1 MILIAGAT
9 GLLGTEIC
17 GQLRE
22 TGRPVRA
29 LVRRGAEPAKLDHLK
44 NLGVELAEG
53 DLKDPGSIR
62 RACQGVKA
70 VISTASSTLSR
81 REGDSIRTV
90 DREGQIGLVDAAQAA
105 GVGHFVFI
113 SFRNNP
119 AIQYPL
125 SEAKRD
131 VERRLKESGLAY
143 TILQAS
149 YFMEVWLSP
158 ALGFDLA
165 AGKARI
171 YGEGRSKLSWI
182 SLVDVARFAVR
193 ALDEPQLR
201 SRVVE
206 VGGPEALSPLEV
218 VRAFEAAGSPE
229 ITVEHVP
236 EATLRSQMENST
248 NPLEKSFAGLMLQY
262 AAGDA
267 IDMTE
272 TRKLLPGKLTSV
284 RDYVSKT
291 LARLEKRE
299 PANA

>member
-1 MILIAGAT
+1 VILIVGAT

-29 LVRRGAEPAKLDHLK
+29 LVRRGAKPAKLDQLK
-44 NLGVELAEG
+44 KLGVELAEG

-90 DREGQIGLVDAAQAA
+90 DLDGQIGLVDAAQAA
-105 GVGHFVFI
+105 GVDHFVFI
-113 SFRNNP
+113 SFRNEG
-119 AIQYPL
+119 AIETPL
-125 SEAKRD
+125 TEAKSA
-131 VERRLKESGLAY
+131 VERRLKESGLAF

-158 ALGFDLA
+158 AVGFDVA
-165 AGKARI
+165 AGKVRI
-171 YGEGRSKLSWI
+171 YGEGRNKLSWI

-201 SRVVE
+201 NRVVE

-229 ITVEHVP
+229 IGVEHVP
-236 EATLRSQMENST
+236 EATLRSQMENAT
-248 NPLEKSFAGLMLQY
+248 DPLENSFAGLMLQY
-262 AAGDA
+262 AAGDP

-272 TRKLLPGKLTSV
+272 TRKLLPVKLTSV
-284 RDYVSKT
+284 RDYVSRT
-291 LARLEKRE
+291 LSRIEKQE
-299 PANA
+299 SANA